1 MRVLRST
8 DGPLRSQPV
17 GPTPQK
23 LAAELRD
30 GVVPV
35 LQKQVANLCPF
46 VVGEVQPVANGPR
59 KVDAV
64 RTHVGGL
71 GDRTVAPQLL
81 APLGCRRC
89 SDPQCVIDLRARRPV
104 GPGPLEH
111 PFAHLRPQRFSE
123 QVEPGTLGRVH
134 RQESFG
140 DAIDHHAGLVDPCRD
155 VPQREA
161 RGQDGVLNGSGRAI
175 STGEKLERFRGDVV
189 HVPRSGGGEQREV
202 AALECLGSV
211 DLAEQDRHSF
221 VGILGDI
228 KARVDPH
235 RLLGLARAHNRID
248 RRGLDGA
255 CQPASTLTGLL
266 HPLQAGLCATGDLWA
281 RRRFFHPG
289 LDRPTTLGEHGRDPV
304 QREICGASAHAESGD
319 SAERPVILGLPAE

>member
-8 DGPLRSQPV
+8 DGALGSQPV
-17 GPTPQK
+17 GATPQK
-23 LAAELRD
+23 LAAELGD

-35 LQKQVANLCPF
+35 LQKQVADLCPF
-46 VVGEVQPVANGPR
+46 VVGEVQPVTNSPR
-59 KVDAV
+59 EVDAV
-64 RTHVGGL
+64 RTHVGDL

-111 PFAHLRPQRFSE
+111 PFAHLRPEGLSE

-134 RQESFG
+134 SQEPFG
-140 DAIDHHAGLVDPCRD
+140 DPIDHHAGLIDPCRD

-161 RGQDGVLNGSGRAI
+161 RGQDRVLNGGGRAV
-175 STGEKLERFRGDVV
+175 SAGEELECFRGDVV
-189 HVPRSGGGEQREV
+189 HIPRSGGGEQREV
-202 AALECLGSV
+202 AALESLGSV
-211 DLAEQDRHSF
+211 DLAKQDRHTF

-235 RLLGLARAHNRID
+235 RLLGLAGAHNRID

-255 CQPASTLTGLL
+255 GQPASTLAGLL
-266 HPLQAGLCATGDLWA
+266 HPFQAGLCATGDLRA
-281 RRRFFHPG
+281 RRRFLHPG
-289 LDRPTTLGEHGRDPV
+289 LDRLTTLGEHGRDAV
-304 QREICGASAHAESGD
+304 QGEIRGASAHAESGD
-319 SAERPVILGLPAE
+319 SAERPVILGLTPE